1 MPTGKLTSILLVITA
16 FGAAVVCATP
26 VRAKVIEDV
35 SGSLATL
42 TSIGDALDAPDHH
55 PVHILYVHGINQI
68 GSGDSALLRESICTE
83 LKLCDVKDWKN
94 AGVEFPDRGEFANG
108 VDPPALDY
116 LGSPVWKSADEWHA
130 AAPFVVHWVVHLRG
144 HASVLVVDEINWWP
158 LVLSLK
164 CRRVLAPEAYL
175 AGPYRDLL
183 EFCSNPKA
191 QNPDGTLRYFPW
203 ITPENAAQLEAIRP
217 QGVWLNGNLKV
228 NLVDWGLADVLL
240 ATGPLDGIL
249 RDGIRQLMAK
259 SAAFDPSRAAASPN
273 AGEANEHYNWKA
285 QLDNGKTMDQEFV
298 GVTHSLGAYLLFN
311 ALNPDAGAASASQP
325 SQPQA
330 TMTDDKDAALR
341 YILER
346 TSLVYFF
353 ANQIEPLEI
362 ANLEV
367 APTSAAPAAPTS
379 GLTAPPAATAPAE
392 NFRALVTRWK
402 QMQTDFQTTLHAD
415 DAAARKKVQVVAW
428 SDPSDVITFRVPKI
442 GDVDVVNLY
451 VQNAHRWFGLFESP
465 SKAHSDYAKNK
476 DVLRVMFEDSK
487 PTVVR

>member
-16 FGAAVVCATP
+16 FGAAGCATQA
-26 VRAKVIEDV
+26 RAKIIEDP
-35 SGSLATL
+35 SGSLAIL

-55 PVHILYVHGINQI
+55 PVHILYVHGINQA
-68 GSGDSALLRESICTE
+68 GAGDSALLRESICKR

-94 AGVEFPDRGEFANG
+94 AGVEFPDRGEFAGG
-108 VDPPALDY
+108 VNPPMLDY
-116 LGSPVWKSADEWHA
+116 LGSPVWKNADEWRA

-164 CRRVLAPEAYL
+164 CRRVMVPEAHL
-175 AGPYRDLL
+175 AGPHRDLL

-203 ITPENAAQLEAIRP
+203 ITPEEALQLEAIKP
-217 QGVWLNGNLKV
+217 QGAWLNRNLKV

-259 SAAFDPSRAAASPN
+259 SAAFDPMQAAATPG
-273 AGEANEHYNWKA
+273 AGQANEHYNWKA
-285 QLDNGKTMDQEFV
+285 QLGNSKSMDQEFV
-298 GVTHSLGAYLLFN
+298 GVTHSLGAYLFFN
-311 ALNPDAGAASASQP
+311 ALNPDAGGASAP
-325 SQPQA
+325 EPKPQQTTVA
-330 TMTDDKDAALR
+330 DDKDAALR

-362 ANLEV
+362 ANLEIT
-367 APTSAAPAAPTS
+367 PAPAAS
-379 GLTAPPAATAPAE
+379 VFQSRGLDAPPAPVAPAE
-392 NFRALVTRWK
+392 NFRALVNRWK
-402 QMQTDFQTTLHAD
+402 QMQTNFQTTLHQD

-451 VQNAHRWFGLFESP
+451 VRNAPRWFGFFEGP
-465 SKAHSDYAKNK
+465 AAAHADYAKNK
-476 DVLRVMFEDSK
+476 EVLRVMFKSSK
-487 PTVVR
+487 PPGIH